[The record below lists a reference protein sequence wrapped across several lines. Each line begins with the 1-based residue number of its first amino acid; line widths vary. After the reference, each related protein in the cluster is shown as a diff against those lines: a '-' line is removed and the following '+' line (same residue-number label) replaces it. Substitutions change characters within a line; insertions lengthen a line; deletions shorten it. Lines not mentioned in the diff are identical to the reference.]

1 MEKRY
6 LPDYDGGSILNLMAS
21 IAARFGHNTGH
32 SQLRQL
38 PAGMLKPYKK
48 VILLVVDGLGYSYLL
63 KNGSGSRLKENLCGR
78 MTSAFPSTTA
88 SGITTF
94 ATGQPPSRHAITGWF
109 VHLKELGVVS
119 KILFCEPRL
128 GGEKF
133 SQAGIDVKDM
143 LGSGPIADKL
153 KTKSYVV
160 TPGFIARG
168 PFSSATRGR
177 AVPLP
182 YEELSGL
189 FAMMRKALKRV
200 EAESF
205 IYAYWP
211 EFDHLCHVHG
221 VNSSKVKAHFRELDE
236 RISTFG
242 HSVRGDD
249 VLLLVTAD
257 HGLVDTPRTKTI
269 YLEDHPGLEQC
280 LSLPLCGEPRVA
292 YCYVHPEKVL
302 RFKRYIGDKL
312 KGKCRLYSRDQILSL
327 GFYGPGPFT
336 SRLADRIGDFVLV
349 MEDGFCLKDF
359 LMGEERFYLKANH
372 GGTTF
377 QEMMVPL
384 IRF

>member
-6 LPDYDGGSILNLMAS
+6 QPDYNGGSILNLMAS

-32 SQLRQL
+32 AQLKQL
-38 PAGMLKPYKK
+38 SAEKLRPYKK

-63 KNGSGSRLKENLCGR
+63 KHGSGSWLKENLCGS
-78 MTSAFPSTTA
+78 MTSVFPSTTA

-128 GGEKF
+128 GGGKF
-133 SQAGIDVKDM
+133 SQAGIDIKDIV
-143 LGSGPIADKL
+143 GSGPIADKL
-153 KTKSYVV
+153 KTKSYVIA
-160 TPGFIARG
+160 PGFIVRG
-168 PFSSATRGR
+168 PFSRATRGR

-182 YEELSGL
+182 YEDLPGL
-189 FAMMRKALKRV
+189 FAMMGKALKRDD
-200 EAESF
+200 EGSF

-211 EFDHLCHVHG
+211 EFDHLCHLHG
-221 VNSSKVKAHFRELDE
+221 VNSSKVKAHFRELDDS
-236 RISTFG
+236 ISRFG
-242 HSVRGDD
+242 QSAKRDG
-249 VLLLVTAD
+249 VLLLITAD
-257 HGLVDTPRTKTI
+257 HGLVDTPKTKTI
-269 YLEDHPGLEQC
+269 YLDNHPQLKQC
-280 LSLPLCGEPRVA
+280 LSLPLCGEPRVV
-292 YCYVHPEKVL
+292 YCYVHPEKAL
-302 RFKRYIGDKL
+302 LFKKYIGDKL

-336 SRLADRIGDFVLV
+336 SRLADRIGDFVLI

-359 LMGEERFYLKANH
+359 LLGEERFYLKANH